1 MPIGVLTWPH
11 THSPTDVTALAE
23 YVRDVVAATL
33 VEGSNVTL
41 TVNDGA
47 DTITIAATGGG
58 GGGVTAHGDLTGL
71 ADDDHNQYHTDA
83 RGDARYY
90 TQAQVNALIAALWP
104 VGSVYVST
112 SATNPASTLGFGTW
126 TAFGAGRVLVGL
138 DAGDADFDT
147 VEETGGS
154 KTV

>member
-1 MPIGVLTWPH
+1 MGARRTTFTVLEVEAVKITRGPTNGYVLT
-11 THSPTDVTALAE
+11 TDA
-23 YVRDVVAATL
+23 
-33 VEGSNVTL
+33 
-41 TVNDGA
+41 DGDA
-47 DTITIAATGGG
+47 SWQAPSGG
-58 GGGVTAHGDLTGL
+58 GGGVTDHGALTGL
-71 ADDDHNQYHTDA
+71 SDDDHSQYHTDA

-90 TQAQVNALIAALWP
+90 TQAQVDALIEAMWP

-112 SATNPASTLGFGTW
+112 SATNPATTLGFGTW